1 MGKLTN
7 QISTEAESL
16 SISAISDWGI
26 ETNSKK
32 CVTKQR
38 LADLFCTAKSSTYQY
53 NKLVKHSDVVP
64 YKAYVVYKSSQPIT
78 IPDASNWGALK
89 LSNLYNSST
98 TIGHLASD
106 EDDITIPSMTTI
118 PTSAF
123 ASKHITHLKISNN
136 LGIKTVAKNAIY
148 KTSIT
153 KLELPNSVTTID
165 ISNLRGTSYTDIF
178 LGGNITSIGTGS
190 SMELSERKLEHIIFT
205 STGGRYDDGSNYA
218 GSNVLYDN
226 NTKTVMLGC
235 KNSII
240 PEGTTIL
247 FKGAFSGI
255 KTLPSDFYTILK
267 SDTIEQI
274 QTYVFYSSNFNTSQW
289 FTALK
294 NIDILA
300 FESCNS
306 LTNGNFTM
314 CANLTKIGSNA
325 FQDCTRL
332 TELVFNPIH
341 SYYFGAEVFKNCTN
355 IKNVYGLYNK
365 KMSRVTGYQYPDF
378 LDDTQW
384 YKDQGVVCKVPYN
397 KTTSYPYT
405 LYKYKNNTLGDDIT
419 IASDIQYVLNGAII
433 PSQATKVTFTQ
444 SVISFDGTT
453 LGSNIQHIY
462 VPWDY
467 YTGYTSQLTQDVS
480 KIHLNGI
487 IGIIAKCD
495 ISSYYSGTFDFDGG
509 TSISVS
515 PSNTTVNKTMNA
527 KDSVTINIKNFKFQ
541 SVLKNPI
548 KIYLSNDGNTKN
560 TLVGQITQTL
570 TPTGGSGTTTN
581 YTGSLT
587 FVPAHYIDKSLKW
600 SFTTNSTTRRAVY
613 LIFSIPTT

>member
-7 QISTEAESL
+7 QMATEAESL
-16 SISAISDWGI
+16 SVSAISDWGI
-26 ETNSKK
+26 EANSKK
-32 CVTKQR
+32 CITKGR
-38 LADLFCTAKSSTYQY
+38 LADFLCGVISSTYPD
-53 NKLVKHSDVVP
+53 NKLVKYSDVAP
-64 YKAYVVYKSSQPIT
+64 YKAYLVYKSSQPIT

-89 LSNLYNSST
+89 LYNLYNSST
-98 TIGHLASD
+98 TIGHLAGD
-106 EDDITIPSMTTI
+106 EDNKTIPKITTI

-123 ASKHITHLKISNN
+123 ASIYITHLKISDN
-136 LGIKTVAKNAIY
+136 LGVKTVAENAIY
-148 KTSIT
+148 ETSIT

-165 ISNLRGTSYTDIF
+165 ISNLRGNSYTDII
-178 LGGNITSIGTGS
+178 LGGNITSISTGS
-190 SMELSERKLEHIIFT
+190 SMKISGRKLEHIIFT

-226 NTKTVMLGC
+226 STKIVLLGC
-235 KNSII
+235 KNSVI
-240 PEGTTIL
+240 PKGATIL
-247 FKGAFSGI
+247 FRGAFSGI

-267 SDTIEQI
+267 SDTVEQI
-274 QTYVFYSSNFNTSQW
+274 QMSCFSGSNFNTSQW
-289 FTALK
+289 FTAL
-294 NIDILA
+294 NTIDSYA
-300 FESCNS
+300 FETCRS
-306 LTNGNFTM
+306 LTSGDFTM
-314 CANLTKIGSNA
+314 CANLTSIGYGA
-325 FQDCTRL
+325 FSKCSGL
-332 TELVFNPIH
+332 TELVFNPIR
-341 SYYFGAEVFKNCTN
+341 SYSFRSLVFSNCIN
-355 IKNVYGLYNK
+355 VKNVYGLYNK
-365 KMSRVTGYQYPDF
+365 KFTPDNTDKYPNF

-405 LYKYKNNTLGDDIT
+405 LYKYKDNTLGDDIT
-419 IASDIQYVLNGAII
+419 IASDIQYVLNGALV

-444 SVISFDGTT
+444 STISFDGTT

-462 VPWDY
+462 VPWSY
-467 YTGYTSQLTQDVS
+467 YTVYTNALIKDVD
-480 KIHLNGI
+480 KIHLNGV

-541 SVLKNPI
+541 SILKNPI
-548 KIYLSNDGNTKN
+548 KIYLSNDGTTKN
-560 TLVGQITQTL
+560 NLVGQITQTS
-570 TPTGGSGTTTN
+570 TSTDGSSTTTN

-587 FVPAHYIDKSLKW
+587 FVPAHYIDKSLTW
-600 SFTTNSTTRRAVY
+600 SFTTNSTSRRAVY

>member
-1 MGKLTN
+1 MGQLTN

-26 ETNSKK
+26 EINSKK

-38 LADLFCTAKSSTYQY
+38 LADLFCTAKSSTYQD

-78 IPDASNWGALK
+78 IPDASKWGALK

-136 LGIKTVAKNAIY
+136 LGIKTVAKDAICN
-148 KTSIT
+148 TSIT
-153 KLELPNSVTTID
+153 KLEFPDSITAID
-165 ISNLRGTSYTDIF
+165 ISNLREPSYVDMI
-178 LGGNITSIGTGS
+178 LGGNITTISTDNSIALYPS
-190 SMELSERKLEHIIFT
+190 RSLEHISF
-205 STGGRYDDGSNYA
+205 SSVGGKYDDGSGSA

-226 NTKTVMLGC
+226 DTKTVMLGC
-235 KNSII
+235 KNSVI
-240 PEGTTIL
+240 PKGTTII
-247 FKGAFSGI
+247 FMGAFHGI
-255 KTLPSDFYTILK
+255 KTLPSDFYTILN

-274 QTYVFYSSNFNTSQW
+274 QNYAFRTSNFNTSQW
-289 FTALK
+289 FTTLK
-294 NIDILA
+294 TIGHFA
-300 FESCNS
+300 FENCTS
-306 LTNGNFTM
+306 LTNGNFTG
-314 CANLTKIGSNA
+314 CTNLTFIDYGA
-325 FQDCTRL
+325 FINCSRL
-332 TELVFNPIH
+332 TEIVCDPIH
-341 SYYFGAEVFKNCTN
+341 SCTFSSMVFQDCTN
-355 IKNVYGLYNK
+355 IKNIYGLNNK
-365 KMSRVTGYQYPDF
+365 KFNTISNIYPDF

-419 IASDIQYVLNGAII
+419 IASDIQYVLNGALI
-433 PSQATKVTFTQ
+433 PSRATKVTFTQ
-444 SVISFDGTT
+444 SIISFDGTT

-462 VPWDY
+462 VPWNY
-467 YTGYTSQLTQDVS
+467 YTVYTSQLTQDVS

-527 KDSVTINIKNFKFQ
+527 KNSVTINIKNFKFQ